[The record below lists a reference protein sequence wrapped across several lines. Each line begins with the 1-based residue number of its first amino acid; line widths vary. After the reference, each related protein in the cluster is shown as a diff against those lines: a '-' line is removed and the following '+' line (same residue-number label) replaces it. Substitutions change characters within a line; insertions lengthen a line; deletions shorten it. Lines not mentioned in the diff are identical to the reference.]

1 MIQFPTLIKKFCD
14 ALLEYDPETKKLYWY
29 HSERKPDL
37 CNRWSDHEEIYEMYR
52 ERYVCRD
59 DLDIWERFL
68 SPENIERFAQGSTA
82 EEHFYIR
89 FENMGRG
96 LEWHEISMEQMEDSH
111 VLIGSRDVR
120 EIYQSAAITKAI
132 HGDSQTC
139 R

>member
-68 SPENIERFAQGSTA
+68 SPENMS
-82 EEHFYIR
+82 
-89 FENMGRG
+89 G
-96 LEWHEISMEQMEDSH
+96 LLKETQRRSIFISALKIWEGGWNGTKSPW
-111 VLIGSRDVR
+111 SRWR
-120 EIYQSAAITKAI
+120 IPMF
-132 HGDSQTC
+132 
-139 R
+139 